1 MQLAE
6 ALDRLEARY
15 GKQLAPPTTDPFE
28 LILWENVAYL
38 ADDPTRLSAFHM
50 LQNRVGT
57 RPDDILAAHP
67 ESLLQVARAG
77 IIPEQTVEKLRA
89 AAQLARDEA
98 DGDLGLVHSL
108 PLARARRL
116 LRRFPGLG
124 EPGADKI
131 LLFSRTQPVFAL
143 DSNGLRTLLRR
154 GYGREAKNYAA
165 TYRSVIAAI
174 EGELPRGVEGL
185 IRAYLL
191 LRRHGQ
197 ELCRRTSPVCEAC
210 PLAPDCAYWLNPGG
224 RATITS

>member
-6 ALDRLEARY
+6 ALDRLEALY

-98 DGDLGLVHSL
+98 DGDLGLVRSL

-131 LLFSRTQPVFAL
+131 LLFSRAQPVFAL
-143 DSNGLRTLLRR
+143 DSNGLRTLLRL
-154 GYGREAKNYAA
+154 GYGREVKSYAA
-165 TYRSVIAAI
+165 TYRSVMAAI
-174 EGELPRGVEGL
+174 EGELPRGFEGL

-197 ELCRRTSPVCEAC
+197 ELCRRGSPMCEAC
-210 PLAPDCAYWLNPGG
+210 PLASDCAYRLNAGG
-224 RATITS
+224 RATAT